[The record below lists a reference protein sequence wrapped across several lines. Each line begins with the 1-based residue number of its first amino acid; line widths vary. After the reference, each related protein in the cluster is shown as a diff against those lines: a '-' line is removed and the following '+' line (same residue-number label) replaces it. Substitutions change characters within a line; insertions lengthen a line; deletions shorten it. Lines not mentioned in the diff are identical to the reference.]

1 MASVQSVKRRQSV
14 LMLPIYATA
23 CFSLSVTLM
32 KGIAVPLWC
41 IALGMPPAM
50 MGVVMSAR
58 SILPLFLSIHGGALM
73 DRLGVRRT
81 LLVLTII
88 NVALPWLYPAFPL
101 IIAVVILELVGG
113 LTVSMAWIGA
123 QTALARV
130 AQGDPRAAGRFSFA
144 TNLGNLLGPLLVGI
158 AWELGG
164 PVAGFGSISAW
175 GLLLLLSVL
184 FLPVGERD
192 KPPLTSWKELL
203 PDWNSYVQAF
213 RMLKQPGVD
222 MVVFMTFVRI
232 AAYSVQ
238 GSFYA
243 VALVHL
249 GQNEAN
255 IGVLMGIAG
264 LSSGAAT
271 LLSGITAKMVGSQ
284 KAVLV
289 GGIGMAV
296 VFICITPALGSFP
309 MLFIGALLFGLGMG
323 ISLPLLLSVLSSAI
337 PREHQGIS
345 VGLRSTAN
353 RLAGVIIP
361 IGLGLVIDMLGI
373 EYGFYVVGALLLAT
387 LGIGYFLLSRRA
399 LQVSH

>member
-1 MASVQSVKRRQSV
+1 MTSIRSVERRRQSIR
-14 LMLPIYATA
+14 MLAIYATA

-58 SILPLFLSIHGGALM
+58 SVLPLFLSIHGGALM
-73 DRLGVRRT
+73 DRLGVRRA

-101 IIAVVILELVGG
+101 IIAVVILELIGG
-113 LTVSMAWIGA
+113 VTVSMAWIGA

-130 AQGDPRAAGRFSFA
+130 AQGDPKAAGRFSFA
-144 TNLGNLLGPLLVGI
+144 TNLGNLLGPLLVGV
-158 AWELGG
+158 AWQLGG

-175 GLLLLLSVL
+175 GLLLLLSAL
-184 FLPVGERD
+184 FLPVGARD
-192 KPPLTSWKELL
+192 KPPVASWRELL
-203 PDWNSYVQAF
+203 PNWSSYVQAF

-249 GQNEAN
+249 EQDEAN
-255 IGVLMGIAG
+255 IGVLVGVAG
-264 LSSGAAT
+264 LSSGVAT
-271 LLSGITAKMVGSQ
+271 LLSNIVTRMVGSQ
-284 KAVLV
+284 KVVLL
-289 GGIGMAV
+289 GSIGMAV
-296 VFICITPALGSFP
+296 VFICITPALRGFP
-309 MLFIGALLFGLGMG
+309 VLFTVALLFGLGMG

-337 PREHQGIS
+337 PREQQGIS
-345 VGLRSTAN
+345 VGLRTTAN

-361 IGLGLVIDMLGI
+361 IGLGLVIDRLGI
-373 EYGFYVVGALLLAT
+373 EVGFYTVGTLLLVT
-387 LGIGYFLLSRRA
+387 LGIGYFLLSRRRP
-399 LQVSH
+399 L

>member
-1 MASVQSVKRRQSV
+1 
-14 LMLPIYATA
+14 
-23 CFSLSVTLM
+23 
-32 KGIAVPLWC
+32 
-41 IALGMPPAM
+41 M